1 MQLLA
6 KLLKAL
12 NSDDSPWQLA
22 FGVMLGMIMGLTPFL
37 GLHSVLILFIVLF
50 LRVNLSTFLLAYAL
64 FSGFTLILNPMM
76 ADIGESLLTSSDLNG
91 MWTNLYNSTFG
102 QLMQF
107 YHTLTLGSLLFSLIL
122 APFIL
127 VISKVLIVQYRV
139 RFMQWVNKLK
149 IVQVIKSSRVFQL
162 YQALGE

>member
-37 GLHSVLILFIVLF
+37 GLHSIIILFIVLF

-64 FSGFTLILNPMM
+64 FSGLTLMLNPMM
-76 ADIGESLLTSSDLNG
+76 AGIGESLLTSANLTS
-91 MWTNLYNSTFG
+91 MWTSLYNSTFG
-102 QLMQF
+102 QL
-107 YHTLTLGSLLFSLIL
+107 T
-122 APFIL
+122 
-127 VISKVLIVQYRV
+127 
-139 RFMQWVNKLK
+139 
-149 IVQVIKSSRVFQL
+149 
-162 YQALGE
+162 

>member
-22 FGVMLGMIMGLTPFL
+22 FGVMLGMIMGLTPFI

-64 FSGFTLILNPMM
+64 FSGFTLLLNPMM
-76 ADIGESLLTSSDLNG
+76 ADIGESLLTSTDLTG
-91 MWTNLYNSTFG
+91 LWTSLYNSTFG
-102 QLMQF
+102 QLTQF

-127 VISKVLIVQYRV
+127 VISKILVVQYRV
-139 RFMQWVNKLK
+139 RFMQWINKLK
-149 IVQVIKSSRVFQL
+149 IVQFLKGSRI
-162 YQALGE
+162 YQIYQTLGE